1 MVAGGKGSKP
11 GALAEWR
18 LLILTSASKQVG
30 GPGRSSAGR
39 RTMLSTTGR
48 LILAGDVSR
57 KDGCTQQL
65 RYIPTM
71 SSFPTQ
77 LPPQTLQHGGS
88 SQWATLDGNAQKSS
102 EMSAEL
108 RKDTKGIWLS
118 DWLKEG
124 LLHGVK
130 SYAGYCNDDCDPH
143 VLALKVY
150 PRGGQNIFPTQWRID
165 WLNTKRILIE
175 HWLESPTELK
185 KNTKAVTKTLKAR
198 EIQRANKYSKH
209 ILNFICNYK
218 NRN

>member
-1 MVAGGKGSKP
+1 MKGQSQEHLQNDGYSFWLLPPSRSGAPGEAPRAGGPCSP
-11 GALAEWR
+11 RQDAWF
-18 LLILTSASKQVG
+18 SQVMF
-30 GPGRSSAGR
+30 PGRMGVHS
-39 RTMLSTTGR
+39 
-48 LILAGDVSR
+48 
-57 KDGCTQQL
+57 KQL

-88 SQWATLDGNAQKSS
+88 SQWVTLDGNAQKSS

-108 RKDTKGIWLS
+108 RKDVKGIWLS
-118 DWLKEG
+118 NWLKEG

-143 VLALKVY
+143 VLALKVH
-150 PRGGQNIFPTQWRID
+150 PRGGQNIFPIQWRTD

-175 HWLESPTELK
+175 HWLESPAELK
-185 KNTKAVTKTLKAR
+185 KNTTAVTKTLKAR
-198 EIQRANKYSKH
+198 EIQRANKYSKY
-209 ILNFICNYK
+209 ILNFIHNYK